1 MTHDQGEAL
10 SFADQVAIMH
20 DGLFAQTGPPV
31 QVYSEPVDRRSAEF
45 LGEAQ
50 FLPGT
55 VASDGVGTVLGT
67 LALDGAAPSGPVD
80 VLLRPEQLRLTS
92 DGDGALAT
100 VVSTTY
106 FGHDALVAL
115 DLDSDGRRI
124 LARVSGLEA
133 PVEGTSVGVT
143 VVGPV
148 RAYASDG
155 GDRAQ
160 AEATRPSA

>member
-1 MTHDQGEAL
+1 M
-10 SFADQVAIMH
+10 
-20 DGLFAQTGPPV
+20 
-31 QVYSEPVDRRSAEF
+31 
-45 LGEAQ
+45 
-50 FLPGT
+50 
-55 VASDGVGTVLGT
+55 GTVLGT

-92 DGDGALAT
+92 DGEGALAT

-115 DLDSDGRRI
+115 DLGSDGRRI

-148 RAYASDG
+148 RAFALNGDG
-155 GDRAQ
+155 EAQ
-160 AEATRPSA
+160 AEATRPSV